1 MKNEPRIPRHIAIIM
16 DGNGRWAT
24 QHNLPRADGHRAG
37 AQRVHDLVEFL
48 EYSQVEYLT
57 LYAFSTENWK
67 RSPLEVAA
75 LMNLLGEFLDNNL
88 EKLMRHHVRLKMI
101 GQLERLP
108 QNVAKK
114 LCSAIE
120 LTRENKSGTLT
131 LALSYGG
138 RAEICQAAKRLALAV
153 KRGEVPEQDIDEAAF
168 AKFLYEP
175 ELPEVDLLIR
185 TSGEMRISNF
195 MLWQLAYSEIYVTDI
210 LWPDFTPAELEKAMT
225 WFSMRERRFG
235 GR

>member
-1 MKNEPRIPRHIAIIM
+1 
-16 DGNGRWAT
+16 
-24 QHNLPRADGHRAG
+24 
-37 AQRVHDLVEFL
+37 
-48 EYSQVEYLT
+48 
-57 LYAFSTENWK
+57 STETWK

-88 EKLMRHHVRLKMI
+88 EKLMRHNVRLKMI

-114 LCSAIE
+114 LCNAIE
-120 LTRENKSGTLT
+120 LTRNNSSGTLI

-138 RAEICQAAKRLALAV
+138 RAEICQAAKNLAAAVKGGELAL
-153 KRGEVPEQDIDEAAF
+153 KSIDEATF

-195 MLWQLAYSEIYVTDI
+195 MLWQLAYAEIYVTDI
-210 LWPDFTPAELEKAMT
+210 LWPDFTPAELEKAIN
-225 WFSMRERRFG
+225 WFAGRERRFG